1 MSISPAKDNDAVS
14 TKGEQ
19 EDQGG
24 SHRNLRKN
32 PTLTQAGKDN
42 LIISLKNQ
50 IKSTTKRLE
59 RQQTLM
65 EPLLTSN
72 DLSKINNETSILDR
86 IYTDLT
92 EFHTRLC
99 EVLDGEDDREEYDAA
114 IVRLEVLDSSYFSLK
129 TRLCTWQ
136 IECEREAQKDDDVSS
151 TSSRKSKASTNSS
164 KSKSSSKSNKSHRS
178 KASNTSTCSNRSIEI
193 KAKIAGLKAE
203 SEAMK
208 RTSEAELAARLL
220 KKEEE
225 ICKMQAMEKVF
236 SDAESSDGNREEKK
250 EVVNARSLGR
260 KNERKGDVSVPPPK
274 RVKHNKGKSAGKIA
288 DSHHSQPSTDLDLHN
303 AVTAMIKLQSAPK
316 PDLDVFAGNPL
327 NYPFFKATYKEVV
340 EKAVEDQVGRLTR
353 LIKYTSGD
361 AKDLIMHLVHASPL
375 SCYDEAIKMLDD
387 EYGNPHLIHRSYI
400 AELRKWDVIK
410 ANDTSAYKKLYR
422 FLLKCQTYK
431 TTYKLTEL
439 DSTDIIQTVI
449 RKVPAL
455 PRAMEPKSS

>member
-250 EVVNARSLGR
+250 EVVNVRSLGR
-260 KNERKGDVSVPPPK
+260 KNERKGDVSVPPLK

-288 DSHHSQPSTDLDLHN
+288 DSHHLTILNPAQTWIYI
-303 AVTAMIKLQSAPK
+303 TQLQ
-316 PDLDVFAGNPL
+316 
-327 NYPFFKATYKEVV
+327 
-340 EKAVEDQVGRLTR
+340 Q
-353 LIKYTSGD
+353 
-361 AKDLIMHLVHASPL
+361 
-375 SCYDEAIKMLDD
+375 
-387 EYGNPHLIHRSYI
+387 
-400 AELRKWDVIK
+400 
-410 ANDTSAYKKLYR
+410 
-422 FLLKCQTYK
+422 
-431 TTYKLTEL
+431 
-439 DSTDIIQTVI
+439 
-449 RKVPAL
+449 
-455 PRAMEPKSS
+455 